1 MWLFKSFEFTNFAKR
16 TSKSIILWRFDMPNP
31 NFSVLAATTLKN
43 YRNQMADNLTGH
55 EALLYELKSKGFM
68 RTEDGGLT
76 IVEPL
81 MYGRN
86 TTVKSYDGYDVLDT
100 TPQTGITAA
109 EFAWKQVAGTVSI
122 SGREEFIN
130 MGSKTKVI
138 NLLKTKIMQLDTSME
153 LEVSRMLHGDG
164 TGNGGK
170 DLTGLGILVEDG
182 AAWSTVG
189 GIDSNVDVWWRNQW
203 IGGTATFASVGL
215 ARMTTIYNSVSR
227 KNVRPRLILTD
238 QYLFEQYEAKLVPN
252 ERFLDTRLGDAG
264 FLNLTFKGTPIV
276 FDQDMPFEDLA
287 TDEHQMLFLTTEY
300 LNFVVGKGKD
310 FVVSDFVSPTDQD
323 AKLSNVILYA
333 NMTVSNRGR
342 NGRLTD
348 LT

>member
-1 MWLFKSFEFTNFAKR
+1 MA
-16 TSKSIILWRFDMPNP
+16 NP

-55 EALLYELKSKGFM
+55 EALLWELKSKGFM
-68 RTEDGGLT
+68 RTEDGGT
-76 IVEPL
+76 SIVEPL
-81 MYGRN
+81 LYGRN
-86 TTVKSYDGYDVLDT
+86 TTVKSYNGYDVLDT

-109 EFAWKQVAGTVSI
+109 EYDWKQIAGTVSI

-182 AAWSTVG
+182 AAWSQVG
-189 GIDSNVDVWWRNQW
+189 GIDSNVHTWWRNQW
-203 IGGTATFASVGL
+203 IGGTTDFATNGIP
-215 ARMTTIYNSVSR
+215 RMTTMYNSVSR
-227 KNVRPRLILTD
+227 KNIRPRIILTD
-238 QYLFEQYEAKLVPN
+238 QYLYEAYEAKLVPN

-264 FLNLTFKGTPIV
+264 FLNLTFKGSPIV
-276 FDQDMPFEDLA
+276 FDQDMPYEDLS
-287 TDEHQMLFLTTEY
+287 TDEHQMLFLTTDY
-300 LNFVVGKGKD
+300 LAFVVGKGKD
-310 FVVSDFVSPTDQD
+310 FVVSDFQRPENQD
-323 AKLSNVILYA
+323 AKVANVILYA
-333 NMTVSNRGR
+333 NMVCSNRGR